1 MVPGL
6 EERARFLPRLPR
18 SQQLTPGY
26 LDAPATALAPLGNV
40 SHIGR
45 RGYPEVTLVFCG
57 MDKYGEMKAYN
68 REAARDALE
77 VYNDTVRRSLLAMG
91 GYECQV
97 RCELVGPHLDYLG
110 QMVPIIKAHPPDH
123 FPYHFILWPIPH
135 LSLHPLAHPTP
146 AGARRRLHDCF

>member
-1 MVPGL
+1 MCLSHVALSPAQILIPGL
-6 EERARFLPRLPR
+6 EERARFLARLPR

-57 MDKYGEMKAYN
+57 MDKYGDMKAFN

-77 VYNDTVRRSLLAMG
+77 SYNDTVRRSLLAMG

-97 RCELVGPHLDYLG
+97 GMGVKCDGGDGSKV
-110 QMVPIIKAHPPDH
+110 
-123 FPYHFILWPIPH
+123 
-135 LSLHPLAHPTP
+135 
-146 AGARRRLHDCF
+146 